1 MGRAQLEPEYYKKSY
16 LGGFLRVQWNKN
28 KGSIKKLFFFH
39 FCFEDSLRGTT
50 AIFCGQDLRSTHTQF
65 VWFFGRILFCDF
77 QLFSINYNKYYTY
90 PGNSFFNLYYRYII
104 PGKMTAC
111 LYKNALNTKHIYL
124 EDVFVTGI
132 VAQSCGFRV
141 Y

>member
-1 MGRAQLEPEYYKKSY
+1 MKTRSEELLQFFVGKILAQHTLNLYD
-16 LGGFLRVQWNKN
+16 FL
-28 KGSIKKLFFFH
+28 
-39 FCFEDSLRGTT
+39 
-50 AIFCGQDLRSTHTQF
+50 
-65 VWFFGRILFCDF
+65 GRILFCDF
-77 QLFSINYNKYYTY
+77 QLFLINYNKYYTY